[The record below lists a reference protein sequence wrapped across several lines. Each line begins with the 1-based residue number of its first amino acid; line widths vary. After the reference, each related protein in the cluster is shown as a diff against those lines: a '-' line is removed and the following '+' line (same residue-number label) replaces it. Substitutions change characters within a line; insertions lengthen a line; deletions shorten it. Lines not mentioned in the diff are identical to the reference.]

1 MNKTIKWADIVC
13 RYFICLLM
21 LIYGFVKVFQGQF
34 YTDYYWKD
42 TPLAQLSGMELV
54 WSFYSYSPIYET
66 ILGIIE
72 VIVGLLVFFKRTTK
86 LGVLLFLPVM
96 ANLVLLNLVFS
107 VGALGSAFPLFAA
120 GILLF
125 IINFKSYSNY
135 FFEKPD
141 PAISN
146 KILFRNIAPKAVVII
161 IGVSLASL
169 IVYNNKFK
177 IIQDNKIKG
186 SWMLDGHPEI
196 KRVYFEK
203 GKTFVIRDNK
213 DSLYFG
219 SYQTN
224 SNNTITKSDISNN
237 LFNWK
242 SSLYIIYNDT
252 LKIINPDKNQVLV
265 KMKTH

>member
-1 MNKTIKWADIVC
+1 MNKAIKWIEIIC

-21 LIYGFVKVFQGQF
+21 LIYGLVKVFQGQF

-72 VIVGLLVFFKRTTK
+72 VTVGLLVFFKRTTK

-96 ANLVLLNLVFS
+96 ANLVLINIVFS

-135 FFEKPD
+135 FFDKTD
-141 PAISN
+141 TIISKTN
-146 KILFRNIAPKAVVII
+146 LFRNIVPKVFVII
-161 IGVSLASL
+161 IGVSVASL
-169 IVYNNKFK
+169 LIYNNKFK
-177 IIQDNKIKG
+177 IKQDNKIKG
-186 SWMLDGHPEI
+186 AWMFNGHPEI
-196 KRVYFEK
+196 KRIYFEK
-203 GKTFVIRDNK
+203 GNTFIIKDNK
-213 DSLYFG
+213 DSIHFG

-224 SNNTITKSDISNN
+224 RNNTITISNTSDS

-242 SSLYIIYNDT
+242 SSKYRIYNDT
-252 LKIINPDKNQVLV
+252 LSITSLGKIQVLV
-265 KMKTH
+265 KMK